1 MKWYKLSWFFHSVL
15 FYKVEVNYHRFFRQ
29 NLIAPCLL
37 SVDIFNIKIPISSVT
52 LSTIYLTC
60 FLFHVLFLFLQQF
73 VLYPAYSVELNF
85 FSEKTTLL
93 KRTGNNWSS
102 CHSMYFLIFCSK
114 FFDSALNNSYS
125 FFLLHFFL
133 WLQNKGI
140 FGKAPVLCDG
150 FGDFMDDLQN
160 RVGTICFS
168 ELWMLISQD
177 CPSSCSAF
185 SVFPRRTVERATNL
199 LAPHGWLYT
208 DW

>member
-1 MKWYKLSWFFHSVL
+1 M
-15 FYKVEVNYHRFFRQ
+15 FYFCFCSSLYFTLHIPW
-29 NLIAPCLL
+29 NLI
-37 SVDIFNIKIPISSVT
+37 S
-52 LSTIYLTC
+52 
-60 FLFHVLFLFLQQF
+60 FLK
-73 VLYPAYSVELNF
+73 
-85 FSEKTTLL
+85 KTTLL

-114 FFDSALNNSYS
+114 FFDSALNNSYF

-133 WLQNKGI
+133 WLQNKEI

-160 RVGTICFS
+160 RVGAICFS

-185 SVFPRRTVERATNL
+185 SVFPRRTAERASNL
-199 LAPHGWLYT
+199 LVPHGWLYT
-208 DW
+208 DWQLDIRIL

>member
-1 MKWYKLSWFFHSVL
+1 M
-15 FYKVEVNYHRFFRQ
+15 FYFCFCSILYFTLHIPW
-29 NLIAPCLL
+29 NLI
-37 SVDIFNIKIPISSVT
+37 S
-52 LSTIYLTC
+52 
-60 FLFHVLFLFLQQF
+60 FLK
-73 VLYPAYSVELNF
+73 
-85 FSEKTTLL
+85 KTSLL
-93 KRTGNNWSS
+93 KRSGNNWSP

-185 SVFPRRTVERATNL
+185 SVFPRRTVERPQIFWYLMADSILTGNL
-199 LAPHGWLYT
+199 TSEYFKFWICLALKTRFQGIAIKQSNGICVNI
-208 DW
+208 